1 MSASPI
7 QLAIFDAISFWQA
20 ERFWFNEYR
29 TTNAFTTVV
38 GQEWYTASDW
48 PDIATILHIDKL
60 SVLISGNR
68 YFMTPRTEQYME
80 DVSINPSWSGQPKDY
95 SFYNFRLRF
104 YPIPGGL
111 YPVNVEGTKFF
122 PPLSQGTDSNIWTT
136 SAEALIRA
144 TAKMYLYRDTMQDD
158 DRTQAMAQAMN
169 FESQSLRAG
178 TIRRVATRRFRPTNF

>member
-1 MSASPI
+1 MQNRIADELGARGDLLVPSSNMSASPI

-80 DVSINPSWSGQPKDY
+80 D
-95 SFYNFRLRF
+95 
-104 YPIPGGL
+104 
-111 YPVNVEGTKFF
+111 
-122 PPLSQGTDSNIWTT
+122 
-136 SAEALIRA
+136 
-144 TAKMYLYRDTMQDD
+144 
-158 DRTQAMAQAMN
+158 
-169 FESQSLRAG
+169 
-178 TIRRVATRRFRPTNF
+178 